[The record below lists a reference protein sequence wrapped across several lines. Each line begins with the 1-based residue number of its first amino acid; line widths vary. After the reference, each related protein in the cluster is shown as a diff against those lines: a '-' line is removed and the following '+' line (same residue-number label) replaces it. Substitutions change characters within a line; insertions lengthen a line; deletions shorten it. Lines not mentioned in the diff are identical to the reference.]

1 MLVVLLVNSRLYHY
15 LAQMLL
21 FVEQLSPILSK
32 NKMPNENFLLSN
44 FITDPI
50 NTVVGNGAVLNKI
63 FKSAE
68 NHFELDLDSN
78 YCSVTPWHVWTSF
91 SSIICY
97 LRPSLRLPSIN
108 NNFITFSLTLPPH
121 SFSVDS
127 MIDLT
132 LAAIINRNFTLF
144 SAQCF
149 DRVSSLIYTE
159 FYRGPGLSK
168 KVMIIIRQLKEV
180 CHLSLSLFHLQ
191 GPPIEAH
198 HVFVTAVYREWW

>member
-1 MLVVLLVNSRLYHY
+1 MLVVVFVSSPLYHY

-50 NTVVGNGAVLNKI
+50 HTVVGNGAVQNKI

-68 NHFELDLDSN
+68 NHFELDLVSN
-78 YCSVTPWHVWTSF
+78 YCSVTTWHVWTSF

-97 LRPSLRLPSIN
+97 VSSSLRLPSIN

-132 LAAIINRNFTLF
+132 LAAIIKRNFTLF
-144 SAQCF
+144 SV
-149 DRVSSLIYTE
+149 VSWLIYTE
-159 FYRGPGLSK
+159 F
-168 KVMIIIRQLKEV
+168 
-180 CHLSLSLFHLQ
+180 
-191 GPPIEAH
+191 
-198 HVFVTAVYREWW
+198 

>member
-1 MLVVLLVNSRLYHY
+1 MTGETSSDCKYGSNRKKEGDGFLPLLHTFVTEMLVVLLVNSRLYHY

-78 YCSVTPWHVWTSF
+78 YCSVTPWHV
-91 SSIICY
+91 
-97 LRPSLRLPSIN
+97 
-108 NNFITFSLTLPPH
+108 
-121 SFSVDS
+121 
-127 MIDLT
+127 
-132 LAAIINRNFTLF
+132 
-144 SAQCF
+144 
-149 DRVSSLIYTE
+149 
-159 FYRGPGLSK
+159 
-168 KVMIIIRQLKEV
+168 
-180 CHLSLSLFHLQ
+180 
-191 GPPIEAH
+191 
-198 HVFVTAVYREWW
+198 